1 MDFYITVIHLLYD
14 GANTTLMRPSTN
26 TPHLDLILMTEKF
39 LHDLPSGDDHLREK
53 RISGE
58 DIYGGIFLNMKRDKV
73 SLPDGQEA
81 VREYLTHPG
90 AVAIIAILADGRVLL
105 ERQYRYPIAKVCM
118 EIPAGKLDLDE
129 DPLLCAKRE
138 LEEETG
144 YTAKK
149 WSYIRR
155 IHPVISYSTEFIDI
169 YLAEELESGKSK
181 LDEEEF
187 LDVFAAPLEEIIGW
201 VEQGVITDVKT
212 TISAYWLDRYRRGL
226 VMPSLLS

>member
-1 MDFYITVIHLLYD
+1 
-14 GANTTLMRPSTN
+14 
-26 TPHLDLILMTEKF
+26 MTEKSF
-39 LHDLPSGDDHLREK
+39 EDLPAGDQHLQEK

-58 DIYGGIFLNMKRDKV
+58 DIYGGIFLHMKRDKV

-90 AVAIIAILADGRVLL
+90 AVAIVALLNDGRVLL
-105 ERQYRYPIAKVCM
+105 ERQYRYPIAKTCI
-118 EIPAGKLDLDE
+118 EIPAGKLDSEE
-129 DPLLCAKRE
+129 DHLSCAKRE

-155 IHPVISYSTEFIDI
+155 IHPVISYSTELIDI
-169 YLAEELESGKSK
+169 YLAEDLVPGKSK
-181 LDEEEF
+181 LDDEEF
-187 LDVFAAPLEEIIGW
+187 LDVFAAPLDQLIAW
-201 VEQGVITDVKT
+201 VEEGEITDVKT

-226 VMPSLLS
+226 VKPQPIE

>member
-1 MDFYITVIHLLYD
+1 
-14 GANTTLMRPSTN
+14 
-26 TPHLDLILMTEKF
+26 MTEKS
-39 LHDLPSGDDHLREK
+39 LHDLPPGDQHLREE

-58 DIYGGIFLNMKRDKV
+58 DIYGGIFLNMKRDRV

-90 AVAIIAILADGRVLL
+90 AVAILAILDDGRILL

-118 EIPAGKLDLDE
+118 EIPAGKLDPNE
-129 DPLLCAKRE
+129 DPLVCAQRE

-144 YTAKK
+144 YSASR

-169 YLAEELESGKSK
+169 YLAEGLQAGKSR

-187 LDVFAAPLEEIIGW
+187 LDVFAAPLDEILAW

-212 TISAYWLDRYRRGL
+212 TIAIYWLDRYRRNH
-226 VMPSLLS
+226 VKPSALGS

>member
-1 MDFYITVIHLLYD
+1 
-14 GANTTLMRPSTN
+14 
-26 TPHLDLILMTEKF
+26 MTEKSF
-39 LHDLPSGDDHLREK
+39 ANLPIGDSHLREE

-58 DIYGGIFLNMKRDKV
+58 DIYGGIFLKMKRDKV
-73 SLPDGQEA
+73 SLPDGGEA

-90 AVAIIAILADGRVLL
+90 AVAIVAILDDGRVIM
-105 ERQYRYPIAKVCM
+105 ERQYRYPIAKACL
-118 EIPAGKLDLDE
+118 EIPAGKLDPSE
-129 DPLLCAKRE
+129 DHLVCAQRE

-144 YTAKK
+144 YTAQK

-169 YLAEELESGKSK
+169 YLAEGLVPGKSH

-187 LDVFAAPLEEIIGW
+187 LDVFAASIDELLAW
-201 VEQGVITDVKT
+201 VESGEITDVKT

-226 VMPSLLS
+226 VSPKPIK

>member
-1 MDFYITVIHLLYD
+1 
-14 GANTTLMRPSTN
+14 
-26 TPHLDLILMTEKF
+26 MTEKSF
-39 LHDLPSGDDHLREK
+39 ADLPIGDAHLREE

-58 DIYGGIFLNMKRDKV
+58 DIYGGIFLKMKRDTV
-73 SLPDGQEA
+73 SLPDGEEA

-90 AVAIIAILADGRVLL
+90 AVAIVALLDDGRVIM
-105 ERQYRYPIAKVCM
+105 ERQYRYPIAKACL
-118 EIPAGKLDLDE
+118 EIPAGKLDPSE
-129 DPLLCAKRE
+129 DHLVCAQRE

-144 YTAKK
+144 YTAQK

-169 YLAEELESGKSK
+169 YLAEGLVPGKSH

-187 LDVFAAPLEEIIGW
+187 LDVFAASIDELLAW
-201 VEQGVITDVKT
+201 VESGEITDVKT

-226 VMPSLLS
+226 VSPKPIK

>member
-1 MDFYITVIHLLYD
+1 
-14 GANTTLMRPSTN
+14 
-26 TPHLDLILMTEKF
+26 MTEKLF
-39 LHDLPSGDDHLREK
+39 SDLPAGDDHLREEK
-53 RISGE
+53 ISGE
-58 DIYGGIFLNMKRDKV
+58 DVYGGIFLKMKRDKV

-90 AVAIIAILADGRVLL
+90 AVAIVALLDDGRVLL
-105 ERQYRYPIAKVCM
+105 ERQYRYPIAKTCI
-118 EIPAGKLDLDE
+118 EIPAGKLDPNE
-129 DPLLCAKRE
+129 DHLLCAQRE

-144 YTAKK
+144 YSAKK

-169 YLAEELESGKSK
+169 YLAEGLVSGKSH

-187 LDVFAAPLEEIIGW
+187 LDVFAAPLEQLIAW
-201 VEQGVITDVKT
+201 VEEGEITDVKT

-226 VMPSLLS
+226 VHPTPIK